1 MSVTTALGENIMNSV
16 FDSLKP
22 YAELVGR
29 LLISMP
35 FVLAGWEKIGAYAG
49 TQAYM
54 QHAGVPGGLL
64 PLVILLELGGGIA
77 IIIGLFTR
85 PIALLL
91 AGFSII
97 AALLFHA
104 GSPEQM
110 QQIML
115 LKDFGLAGGFLFL
128 MANGAG
134 RFSVD
139 ARLR

>member
-1 MSVTTALGENIMNSV
+1 MNKF

-22 YAELVGR
+22 YADLVGR
-29 LLISMP
+29 VLISIP
-35 FVLAGWEKIGAYAG
+35 FVLAGWEKIGGYAG

-77 IIIGLFTR
+77 IIVGLFTR
-85 PIALLL
+85 PIAFLL
-91 AGFSII
+91 AGFSIL
-97 AALLFHA
+97 AALLFHG
-104 GSPEQM
+104 GSHEQM

-128 MANGAG
+128 VANGAG

-139 ARLR
+139 ARLG

>member
-1 MSVTTALGENIMNSV
+1 MNKL

-22 YAELVGR
+22 YADLVVR
-29 LLISMP
+29 VLISLP
-35 FVLAGWEKIGAYAG
+35 FVLAGWGKIGGYAG

-85 PIALLL
+85 PIAFLL
-91 AGFSII
+91 AGFSIL
-97 AALLFHA
+97 AALLFHG
-104 GSPEQM
+104 GSHEEM

-115 LKDFGLAGGFLFL
+115 VKDFGLAGGFLFL
-128 MANGAG
+128 VANGAG
-134 RFSVD
+134 RLSID
-139 ARLR
+139 ARLG

>member
-1 MSVTTALGENIMNSV
+1 MNKF

-22 YAELVGR
+22 YADLVGR
-29 LLISMP
+29 VLISLP
-35 FVLAGWEKIGAYAG
+35 FVLAGWGKIGGYAG

-85 PIALLL
+85 PVAFLL
-91 AGFSII
+91 AGFSIL
-97 AALLFHA
+97 AAVLFHG
-104 GSPEQM
+104 GSHEEM

-115 LKDFGLAGGFLFL
+115 VKDFGLAGGFLFL
-128 MANGAG
+128 VANGAG
-134 RFSVD
+134 RISVD
-139 ARLR
+139 ARLG

>member
-1 MSVTTALGENIMNSV
+1 MNKL

-22 YAELVGR
+22 YADLVGR
-29 LLISMP
+29 VLISLP
-35 FVLAGWEKIGAYAG
+35 FVLAGWGKIGGYAA

-85 PIALLL
+85 PVALLL
-91 AGFSII
+91 AGFCML
-97 AALLFHA
+97 AAMLFHG
-104 GSPEQM
+104 GSHEEM

-115 LKDFGLAGGFLFL
+115 VKDFGLAGGFLFL
-128 MANGAG
+128 VANGAG
-134 RFSVD
+134 RLSVD
-139 ARLR
+139 ARRG

>member
-1 MSVTTALGENIMNSV
+1 MNKF

-22 YAELVGR
+22 YADLVGR
-29 LLISMP
+29 VLISIP
-35 FVLAGWEKIGAYAG
+35 FVLAGWEKIGGYAG

-85 PIALLL
+85 PIAFLL
-91 AGFSII
+91 AGFSIL
-97 AALLFHA
+97 AALLFHG
-104 GSPEQM
+104 GSHEQM

-128 MANGAG
+128 VANGAG
-134 RFSVD
+134 RFSID
-139 ARLR
+139 ARLG

>member
-1 MSVTTALGENIMNSV
+1 MNKF

-22 YAELVGR
+22 YADLVGR
-29 LLISMP
+29 VLISIP
-35 FVLAGWEKIGAYAG
+35 FVLAGWEKIGGYAG

-85 PIALLL
+85 PIAFLL
-91 AGFSII
+91 AGFSIL
-97 AALLFHA
+97 AALLFHG
-104 GSPEQM
+104 GSHEQM

-128 MANGAG
+128 VAHGAG

-139 ARLR
+139 ARLG